1 MRDTYPISDFSRYFS
16 GTVLDA
22 YFTIGES
29 ARWEMANRLLEFSHQ
44 RYEEEVLAGLH
55 EKQGNR
61 GGKRKSRKE
70 LGGSKKSRNKSN
82 EN

>member
-1 MRDTYPISDFSRYFS
+1 VAD
-16 GTVLDA
+16 
-22 YFTIGES
+22 
-29 ARWEMANRLLEFSHQ
+29 WLLEFSHQ

-55 EKQGNR
+55 KKQGNR

-70 LGGSKKSRNKSN
+70 LGGSKKLKNKSN